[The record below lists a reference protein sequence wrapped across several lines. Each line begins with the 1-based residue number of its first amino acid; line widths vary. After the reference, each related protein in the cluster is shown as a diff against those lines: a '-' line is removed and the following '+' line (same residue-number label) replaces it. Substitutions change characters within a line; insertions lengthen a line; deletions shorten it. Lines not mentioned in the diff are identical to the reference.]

1 MALASPVPATD
12 RNAPA
17 ARREEVRQRVLSEGF
32 VRVEDLVRLFEVSL
46 MTIHRDLDV
55 LEADGWLTKI
65 RGGATANPSALLDAG
80 VPERLA
86 ALHVEKEAIAA
97 VAARQLSQ
105 GQTIFLD
112 DSTTALSLVPYLR
125 EHAPITVATNFLP
138 AVVAL
143 GGAPAVDV
151 HLLGGEYHPRQD
163 ACFGLQTV
171 EAISRLQA
179 DLFFMSTTALTHGR
193 CLHRSEATIGV
204 RRYSWSTTRSSGARR
219 PTSCAV
225 WRSSTLSSPTRGS
238 TRKICR
244 SCGTA
249 TSKSRSHRSDGD
261 STDQRTSH
269 DQING
274 AAVFT

>member
-204 RRYSWSTTRSSGARR
+204 RRAYLA
-219 PTSCAV
+219 A
-225 WRSSTLSSPTRGS
+225 S
-238 TRKICR
+238 TRRVLLVDHAKFGR
-244 SCGTA
+244 PSPHVLCGVEEF
-249 TSKSRSHRSDGD
+249 DLVI
-261 STDQRTSH
+261 TDEGIDPEDLSELR
-269 DQING
+269 DRNVEVEV
-274 AAVFT
+274 APVRR